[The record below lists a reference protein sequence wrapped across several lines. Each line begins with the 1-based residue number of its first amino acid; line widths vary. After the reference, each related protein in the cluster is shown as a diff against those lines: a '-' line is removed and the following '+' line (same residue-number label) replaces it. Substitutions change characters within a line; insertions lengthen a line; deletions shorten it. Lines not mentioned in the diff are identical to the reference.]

1 MVNKLK
7 KVNGKQSN
15 NGQFEVVGHIASGV
29 FKQTIKVLD
38 TVDRKHCAL
47 KIIVPRKNESIEV
60 VDAEIFSCLN
70 IDNEAGYKCSLEI
83 LINKSFKIL
92 SADFNKR
99 HLPKIHL
106 NLFSQVPTVLATVL
120 KFLLGL
126 SISTKRV

>member
-7 KVNGKQSN
+7 KVDGKQSN

-29 FKQTIKVLD
+29 FKQTIKVSI

-83 LINKSFKIL
+83 LVNKSLKYSQLISTNDICPKFIL
-92 SADFNKR
+92 TYSVKSP
-99 HLPKIHL
+99 L
-106 NLFSQVPTVLATVL
+106 
-120 KFLLGL
+120 FLLSKWCFCGDNL
-126 SISTKRV
+126 K